1 MPLEPLLTTAVDLNE
16 QINHL
21 RHLAHDFKA
30 LHDRVRALDIAAVT
44 PGTEALRQLTP
55 LVLKSQELVGQAIL
69 PLSALDGS
77 PYAAV
82 SGSRQALNALGA
94 VVSGASQASCDLAH
108 ALAATPLDSIGFG
121 GPHQDEEG
129 IRNFRHTRAVAE
141 VAGHLADA
149 AHRLDVCESACQY
162 LATDIARDLERA
174 STYTRQGPKISPTQY
189 EALTSLA
196 KGGATMQTRGR
207 GSTIVLAPDHTV
219 ITIATFQSLDKRG
232 LVHLDTSVPLY
243 QGRGITVTAE
253 GHRAL
258 ARHRARTGATT
269 VPTAAAPTRPP
280 VAVKRE
286 VRR

>member
-1 MPLEPLLTTAVDLNE
+1 MTAVDLNK
-16 QINHL
+16 QINRL

-30 LHDRVRALDIAAVT
+30 LQDRVRDLAVA
-44 PGTEALRQLTP
+44 PGTTALQQLAD
-55 LVLKSQELVGQAIL
+55 LVLQSQELVGKALL

-82 SGSRQALNALGA
+82 TGSRQALNALGA

-108 ALAATPLDSIGFG
+108 ALAANPLDSTGFA

-129 IRNFRHTRAVAE
+129 IRNARRTRAVPE
-141 VAGHLADA
+141 MVGHLADA
-149 AHRLDVCESACQY
+149 AQQLDDCETACHE
-162 LATDIARDLERA
+162 LATYIPRDLERA
-174 STYTRQGPKISPTQY
+174 FPTRQAPHEISRSQY
-189 EALTSLA
+189 EALNSLA
-196 KGGATMQTRGR
+196 KAGATMQTRDR
-207 GSTIVLAPDHTV
+207 GSAIVLTPDHTL
-219 ITIATFQSLDKRG
+219 ITIATFQSLDNRG

-243 QGRGITVTAE
+243 RGRGITVTAE

-258 ARHRARTGATT
+258 AQYRTRTGVTT
-269 VPTAAAPTRPP
+269 VPVAAPTAATTMPT

>member
-1 MPLEPLLTTAVDLNE
+1 MTTAVDLNE
-16 QINHL
+16 QINQL
-21 RHLAHDFKA
+21 RHLAHHFKA
-30 LHDRVRALDIAAVT
+30 LHNRVRALDIAAVA

-55 LVLKSQELVGQAIL
+55 LVLTSQELVGKALL

-108 ALAATPLDSIGFG
+108 ALAANPLDSIGFG

-129 IRNFRHTRAVAE
+129 IRNARHARAVPE
-141 VAGHLADA
+141 MAGHLADA
-149 AHRLDVCESACQY
+149 AHQLNVCESACHD
-162 LATDIARDLERA
+162 LATYITRDLERA
-174 STYTRQGPKISPTQY
+174 STNTRQAPKISPTQY

-196 KGGATMQTRGR
+196 KCGATMQTRGR
-207 GSTIVLAPDHTV
+207 GSTIVLTPDHTL

-258 ARHRARTGATT
+258 AQHRARTGATT
-269 VPTAAAPTRPP
+269 GPTAATATMPP
-280 VAVKRE
+280 AAVKRE